1 MDTTQR
7 LAAYLSGELD
17 TDERTALEAE
27 LAGDPALRDRLER
40 IRESDEALA
49 SLGDVELP
57 DGFEQ
62 RLDATVDGV
71 LDEVLGDELSARRGR
86 QRTMPGWVPAL
97 AAAAVAVVV
106 GGGVVLSGLGRSSD
120 QGVNTTAG
128 TAGGGDAGDGEAAES
143 LLNGGDDVAAD
154 EAPAVPGPRVVT
166 DDRELTSA
174 DLQDLA
180 ANPEL
185 VELIAGVPVD
195 DQPVT
200 VARAWAGVLGADVD
214 DLGSLAVRSGT
225 APEEDQATESADRD
239 VAGQGATGAVSD
251 PVVRFEGEP
260 TEEDRRDVARCL
272 SQLYEDAA
280 APVVPLYAELAT
292 DEDGDDVIVYAALAR
307 DADGDYQRVEVWM
320 LERDDCSLRQ
330 FVQHDG

>member
-7 LAAYLSGELD
+7 LAAYLSGDLD
-17 TDERTALEAE
+17 ADERTALEAE

-40 IRESDEALA
+40 IRESDDALA
-49 SLGDVELP
+49 SLGEVALP

-62 RLDATVDGV
+62 RLDATVGGV
-71 LDEVLGDELSARRGR
+71 LDEVLADELSARRAR
-86 QRTMPGWVPAL
+86 RRALPGWVPAL

-106 GGGVVLSGLGRSSD
+106 GGGVVLSGLGGSD
-120 QGVNTTAG
+120 HEAATTADM
-128 TAGGGDAGDGEAAES
+128 AGDDAVGDGEGAQSFLSNGTGGAA
-143 LLNGGDDVAAD
+143 G
-154 EAPAVPGPRVVT
+154 EASAVPGPRIVT

-185 VELIAGVPVD
+185 IDLIAGVPVD

-200 VARAWAGVLGADVD
+200 VARAWAAALGADVD
-214 DLGSLAVRSGT
+214 DLGALDERAG
-225 APEEDQATESADRD
+225 AAEDQAATESAERD
-239 VAGQGATGAVSD
+239 ADGQVALGAVSD
-251 PVVRFEGEP
+251 PVVRFDGDP
-260 TEEDRRDVARCL
+260 TEEDRRDVGRCV

-292 DEDGDDVIVYAALAR
+292 NEDGDDVIVYAALAR

-320 LERDDCSLRQ
+320 LERDDCTLRQ
-330 FVQHDG
+330 FVQHDR

>member
-7 LAAYLSGELD
+7 LAAYLSGDLD
-17 TDERTALEAE
+17 ADERTALEAE

-71 LDEVLGDELSARRGR
+71 LDEVLGDELSARRAR
-86 QRTMPGWVPAL
+86 RKTLPGWVPAL

-106 GGGVVLSGLGRSSD
+106 GGGVVLSGLGGSD
-120 QGVNTTAG
+120 EGMNTTAD
-128 TAGGGDAGDGEAAES
+128 TAGEAGDGMMAESSNDGGGDDAAGQ
-143 LLNGGDDVAAD
+143 
-154 EAPAVPGPRVVT
+154 APAVPGPRIVT
-166 DDRELTSA
+166 DDREFTPA

-185 VELIAGVPVD
+185 MDLIAGVPVD

-200 VARAWAGVLGADVD
+200 VARAWASALGADVD
-214 DLGSLAVRSGT
+214 DLGALDERTDA
-225 APEEDQATESADRD
+225 AEDQAATESVEREGDNQ
-239 VAGQGATGAVSD
+239 VALGAVSD
-251 PVVRFEGEP
+251 PVVRFDGAP
-260 TEEDRRDVARCL
+260 TEKERRDVGRCV

-292 DEDGDDVIVYAALAR
+292 DEDGDEVIVYAALAR

-320 LERDDCSLRQ
+320 LARDDCSLRQ
-330 FVQHDG
+330 FVQHDR

>member
-7 LAAYLSGELD
+7 LAAYLSGDLD
-17 TDERTALEAE
+17 ADERTALEAE

-71 LDEVLGDELSARRGR
+71 LDEVLGDELSARRAR
-86 QRTMPGWVPAL
+86 RRTLPGWVPAL
-97 AAAAVAVVV
+97 AAAAVAIVV
-106 GGGVVLSGLGRSSD
+106 GGGVVLSGLGGSD
-120 QGVNTTAG
+120 QGVNTTAD
-128 TAGGGDAGDGEAAES
+128 TAGEAGDGMMAESSANGGGDDAAE
-143 LLNGGDDVAAD
+143 
-154 EAPAVPGPRVVT
+154 EAPAVPGPRIVT
-166 DDRELTSA
+166 EDREFAPA

-185 VELIAGVPVD
+185 IDLIAGVPVD

-225 APEEDQATESADRD
+225 GPEEDQATESADRD

-320 LERDDCSLRQ
+320 LARDDCSLRQ
-330 FVQHDG
+330 FVQHDR

>member
-7 LAAYLSGELD
+7 LAAYLSGDLD
-17 TDERTALEAE
+17 ADERTALEAE
-27 LAGDPALRDRLER
+27 LASDPALRDRLER
-40 IRESDEALA
+40 IRASDEALA

-71 LDEVLGDELSARRGR
+71 LDEVLGDELSARRAR
-86 QRTMPGWVPAL
+86 RKTLPGWVPAL

-106 GGGVVLSGLGRSSD
+106 GGGVVLSGLGGSD
-120 QGVNTTAG
+120 EGMNTTAD
-128 TAGGGDAGDGEAAES
+128 TGGGEAGDGMMAES
-143 LLNGGDDVAAD
+143 ADGGDDAAE
-154 EAPAVPGPRVVT
+154 EAPAVPGPRIVA
-166 DDRELTSA
+166 DDREFTPA

-185 VELIAGVPVD
+185 IDLIAGVPVH

-200 VARAWAGVLGADVD
+200 VARAWASALGADVD
-214 DLGSLAVRSGT
+214 DLGALDQRTVA
-225 APEEDQATESADRD
+225 AEDQAATESAERD
-239 VAGQGATGAVSD
+239 ADSQAALGAVSD
-251 PVVRFEGEP
+251 PVVRFDGAP
-260 TEEDRRDVARCL
+260 TEEERRDVGRCV

-292 DEDGDDVIVYAALAR
+292 DEDGDEVIVYAALAR

-320 LERDDCSLRQ
+320 LARDDCSLRQ
-330 FVQHDG
+330 FVQHDR